1 MMITDDDPTHGIGII
16 QVLPVHSRH
25 LGKRVESTSTVPV
38 SHGTFQLGQRVSG
51 IRQSGVQVGR
61 YASSLSGGG
70 STSVGGRRGRRGI
83 GCGRGGVATGL
94 GGAFDE
100 VQGVVVLDL
109 VGRQRFFIFQDLRI
123 IVGRV
128 SLVSFRLPFWCR
140 RRTLPE

>member
-1 MMITDDDPTHGIGII
+1 MNEDNPTHGIGIV

-25 LGKRVESTSTVPV
+25 LGERVEGTSTVPV
-38 SHGTFQLGQRVSG
+38 SHSAFQLGQRVSS
-51 IRQSGVQVGR
+51 IRQSCVQVGR

-70 STSVGGRRGRRGI
+70 STSVGGRWGRRGI

-109 VGRQRFFIFQDLRI
+109 VGRERFFVLQDLRI
-123 IVGRV
+123 IVCRV
-128 SLVSFRLPFWCR
+128 SVVSFRLTILVCK
-140 RRTLPE
+140 RTLPE